1 MATRTIVVLKRGI
14 SERRPE
20 RHLLSGN
27 ISFIPALMHLE
38 NIWARTQVYLVRTRG
53 GRKLYLCPFC
63 ASDSHA
69 FELVTSRDVGILRLR
84 GKVVRLKA
92 ALSTHQCPNKSCGR
106 QYVVLKGTANEIP
119 VDLERMP
126 YVAV

>member
-1 MATRTIVVLKRGI
+1 MATRPIVVLKRGI

-63 ASDSHA
+63 ASDNRA
-69 FELVTSRDVGILRLR
+69 FKLVTSEDIGTLRLR
-84 GKVVRLKA
+84 GEVVRLRVS
-92 ALSTHQCPNKSCGR
+92 LDTHMCPNRSCGK
-106 QYVVLKGTANEIP
+106 QYVVLKGNANEIP
-119 VDLERMP
+119 VDLEGIP
-126 YVAV
+126 YVAA